1 MFQFYTPWKPQKN
14 IRTVFSGDRK
24 LEHCFN
30 MGSLIIILFEENA
43 PPANLLLLQ
52 GQQSNEGVVFFKK
65 NPKMEWVVN
74 FAKIEV

>member
-1 MFQFYTPWKPQKN
+1 
-14 IRTVFSGDRK
+14 
-24 LEHCFN
+24 

-43 PPANLLLLQ
+43 PPANLLLQ

-65 NPKMEWVVN
+65 SPKMEWVVN

>member
-1 MFQFYTPWKPQKN
+1 
-14 IRTVFSGDRK
+14 
-24 LEHCFN
+24 

-43 PPANLLLLQ
+43 PTANLLLLQ